1 MAALIVGLSVMAV
14 LLTAAMPVWK
24 QLAQREKEA
33 ELIFRGQ
40 QYARAIA
47 LFQRRNGP
55 GALPPNV
62 TVLVEQRFLRKKYK
76 DPITNDDF
84 QPLTAG
90 QVAPGSTAPGRGAA
104 APQQAAGRGSAGG
117 VGSTQ
122 PGVPAGGVMGVVSKS
137 PDESIRLYNGRNHYN
152 EWAFIYTPPASTPGA
167 RGGAPPGVGQRQ
179 GGPGPGR
186 GVPGQISNDGG
197 RRGGFGVTPPQ
208 QPPPVRRGR

>member
-1 MAALIVGLSVMAV
+1 MAALLVGMSVMAV

-24 QLAQREKEA
+24 QLAQREKET

-40 QYARAIA
+40 QYTHAIA

-90 QVAPGSTAPGRGAA
+90 QVAPGSTPPARGATAPPQGGGRGA
-104 APQQAAGRGSAGG
+104 PTG
-117 VGSTQ
+117 VGSAQ
-122 PGVPAGGVMGVVSKS
+122 PGVPAGGIMGVVSKS
-137 PDESIRLYNGRNHYN
+137 PDESIRLYNGRSHYN
-152 EWAFIYTPPASTPGA
+152 EWAFIYTAPAPTPGA

-179 GGPGPGR
+179 GGPAR
-186 GVPGQISNDGG
+186 GVPGEISIGAG
-197 RRGGFGVTPPQ
+197 RRGRPGGTAPQ
-208 QPPPVRRGR
+208 QPATGPPRR

>member
-1 MAALIVGLSVMAV
+1 MAV

-24 QLAQREKEA
+24 QLTQREKEA

-40 QYARAIA
+40 QYAHAIA

-55 GALPPNV
+55 GALPPNL

-90 QVAPGSTAPGRGAA
+90 QVAPGSTPPARGAT
-104 APQQAAGRGSAGG
+104 APQAGGRGSAPG
-117 VGSTQ
+117 VGLAQ

-152 EWAFIYTPPASTPGA
+152 EWAFIYTPPAPTPGA
-167 RGGAPPGVGQRQ
+167 RGGTPPGVGQRQ
-179 GGPGPGR
+179 GGPVR
-186 GVPGQISNDGG
+186 GVPGQIPNDGG
-197 RRGGFGVTPPQ
+197 RRGGFGGTAPQ
-208 QPPPVRRGR
+208 QPPAGRRGR